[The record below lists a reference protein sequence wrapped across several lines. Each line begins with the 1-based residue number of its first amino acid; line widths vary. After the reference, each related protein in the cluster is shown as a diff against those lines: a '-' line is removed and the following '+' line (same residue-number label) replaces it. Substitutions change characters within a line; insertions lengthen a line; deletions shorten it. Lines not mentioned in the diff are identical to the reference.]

1 MVQQKDYSEQLPHI
15 QDIQEVTPNV
25 DYADGDVFIF
35 DNIKEI
41 SLAQNMK
48 VPVHVILLCKKGKMQ
63 MLINEREC
71 AMTENEILICPA
83 NSYLSEC
90 MYSSDYEGKACA
102 FTDKILQDCLR
113 SNVNL
118 WNNVMYIR
126 KINHIKIEEASVLY
140 IQHLYEVLRYLINES
155 GRPYRKEE
163 IQSVIGVMLLGLCGL
178 LYSEVGDETFDNTSR
193 KEFLFQKFLHNVS
206 TSERKRHSVDYYAG
220 QLHITPKYLSL
231 VCKQISGK
239 TALAWIEEYVM
250 EDIRY
255 YLRSSHISIK
265 EVANKLGFPN
275 LSFFGKYIK
284 RTTGM
289 SPRQLRRTLRE

>member
-1 MVQQKDYSEQLPHI
+1 MVQQTESSGQEAHI
-15 QDIQEVTPNV
+15 QDIQEVTSKV

-48 VPVHVILLCKKGKMQ
+48 VPVHIIILCKKGKMQ
-63 MLINEREC
+63 MLINERTGS
-71 AMTENEILICPA
+71 MTENEILICPA
-83 NSYLSEC
+83 NSYLSDC
-90 MYSSDYEGKACA
+90 MYSSDFEGKACA
-102 FTDKILQDCLR
+102 FTDRILQDCLR

-126 KINHIKIEEASVLY
+126 KINHIKIEEASLLY
-140 IQHLYEVLRYLINES
+140 MGHLYEVLRYLINES

-163 IQSVIGVMLLGLCGL
+163 IQSIIGVILLGLCGL
-178 LYSEVGDETFDNTSR
+178 LYSEVGDDDFNNTSR
-193 KEFLFQKFLHNVS
+193 KEFIFQKFLQKVS
-206 TSERKRHSVDYYAG
+206 TSEKKRHSVDFYAE

-231 VCKQISGK
+231 ICKQISGK
-239 TALAWIEEYVM
+239 TALAWIEEYVL

-265 EVANKLGFPN
+265 EIANKLGFPN

-289 SPRQLRRTLRE
+289 SPRQLRKTLRE

>member
-1 MVQQKDYSEQLPHI
+1 MVQQKDCSEQLTHI
-15 QDIQEVTPNV
+15 QGIQEVTPNV

-35 DNIKEI
+35 DNIREI

-63 MLINEREC
+63 MLINERESS
-71 AMTENEILICPA
+71 MTENEILICPA

-206 TSERKRHSVDYYAG
+206 TSEMKRHSVDYYAG

>member
-1 MVQQKDYSEQLPHI
+1 MVQQKDYSGQLPHI